1 MTSAKLF
8 FGSNIRFLRERR
20 KLTQEDF
27 AERLGITR
35 VKLAAIE
42 GGRTENPSAVDLI
55 KFSDFFGLSIDNLF
69 RLDLR
74 RVGELPLRE
83 LEAGNQLY
91 MKGTNL
97 RVLAISTDKANKEN
111 VEYVPIKAKAGYRSG
126 YANPEFI
133 ASLPKFS
140 VPGLPQTGTF
150 RMFPTTGD
158 SMLPV
163 PEGADVI
170 CRYVEDW
177 TMLKPGTLCIVIL
190 DGEQDFVFKK
200 VTVLPEGKKLLLES
214 LNRAYEPY
222 EVSAGDVIEIWK
234 FHSYFSKDVPE
245 RGSEVQH
252 ISQTMDTILR
262 QLQEIQQKIEN
273 KTDNAAA

>member
-1 MTSAKLF
+1 MTSAKIF

-27 AERLGITR
+27 AEQLGFTR

-42 GGRTENPSAVDLI
+42 AGRTENPAAMDLI

-74 RVGELPLRE
+74 GVGELPLRE
-83 LEAGNQLY
+83 LEAGNDLY
-91 MKGTNL
+91 IKGTNL

-111 VEYVPIKAKAGYRSG
+111 VEYVPVKAKAGYRSG

-133 ASLPKFS
+133 ASLPKYS

-163 PEGADVI
+163 PEGADVV

-177 TMLKPGTLCIVIL
+177 TALKPGTLCIVIL

-200 VTVLPEGKKLLLES
+200 VTVLPEGKKMLLES

-222 EVSAGDVIEIWK
+222 EVSARDMLEIWK

-245 RGSEVQH
+245 RVSEVQH
-252 ISQTMDTILR
+252 IAQTMDTILK
-262 QLQEIQQKIEN
+262 QLREIQQKM
-273 KTDNAAA
+273 DGRSDSAAA

>member
-1 MTSAKLF
+1 MTSTRLF

-20 KLTQEDF
+20 RLTQEDF
-27 AERLGITR
+27 AEQLGFTR

-42 GGRTENPSAVDLI
+42 AGRTENPSAVDLI

-69 RLDLR
+69 RIDLR
-74 RVGELPLRE
+74 GVGELALRE

-111 VEYVPIKAKAGYRSG
+111 VEYVPVKAKAGYRSG

-150 RMFPTTGD
+150 RMFPTMGD

-177 TMLKPGTLCIVIL
+177 TALKPGTLCIVIL

-200 VTVLPEGKKLLLES
+200 VTVLPEGNRMLLES

-222 EVSAGDVIEIWK
+222 EVSAGDVLEIWK

-245 RGSEVQH
+245 RVSEVQH
-252 ISQTMDTILR
+252 ISTAVNEILQR
-262 QLQEIQQKIEN
+262 LKVIEQKIEV
-273 KTDNAAA
+273 

>member
-1 MTSAKLF
+1 
-8 FGSNIRFLRERR
+8 
-20 KLTQEDF
+20 
-27 AERLGITR
+27 
-35 VKLAAIE
+35 
-42 GGRTENPSAVDLI
+42 
-55 KFSDFFGLSIDNLF
+55 
-69 RLDLR
+69 
-74 RVGELPLRE
+74 
-83 LEAGNQLY
+83 

-97 RVLAISTDKANKEN
+97 RVLAISTGKANKEN
-111 VEYVPIKAKAGYRSG
+111 VEYVPVKAKAGYRSG

-158 SMLPV
+158 SMMPV

-177 TMLKPGTLCIVIL
+177 TVLNGTLCIVIL

-200 VTVLPEGKKLLLES
+200 VSVLPEGNKMLLES

-222 EVSAGDVIEIWK
+222 VISVGDVIEIWK

-245 RGSEVQH
+245 RVSEVQH
-252 ISQTMDTILR
+252 ISQTMETILK
-262 QLQEIQQKIEN
+262 QLREIQDKIDSRPE
-273 KTDNAAA
+273 NAAA

>member
-1 MTSAKLF
+1 MTSAKIF

-27 AERLGITR
+27 AEQLGFTR

-42 GGRTENPSAVDLI
+42 AGRTENPAAMDLI

-74 RVGELPLRE
+74 GVGELPLRE
-83 LEAGNQLY
+83 LEAGNELY

-111 VEYVPIKAKAGYRSG
+111 VEYVPVKAKAGYRSG

-133 ASLPKFS
+133 ASLPKYS

-177 TMLKPGTLCIVIL
+177 TALKPGTLCIVIL

-200 VTVLPEGKKLLLES
+200 VTVLPEGNKMLLES

-222 EVSAGDVIEIWK
+222 QVDAGDVLEIWK

-245 RGSEVQH
+245 RVSEVQH
-252 ISQTMDTILR
+252 ISQTMKEILS
-262 QLQEIQQKIEN
+262 QLTKLQEKVHP
-273 KTDNAAA
+273 